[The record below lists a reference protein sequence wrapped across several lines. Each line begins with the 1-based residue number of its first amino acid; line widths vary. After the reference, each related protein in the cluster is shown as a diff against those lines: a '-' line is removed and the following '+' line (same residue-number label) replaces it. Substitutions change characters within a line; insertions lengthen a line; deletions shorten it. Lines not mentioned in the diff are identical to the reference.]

1 MATILTQ
8 TLRHAHWSGAS
19 IPACGSKRGKDFLN
33 EVLGNSAWD
42 HLTNLK
48 GGGERMA
55 FSERKLKACASFWP
69 WGKSF
74 WQVIF
79 NHFSK
84 YAFDMTELW
93 PHCNANN

>member
-1 MATILTQ
+1 M
-8 TLRHAHWSGAS
+8 
-19 IPACGSKRGKDFLN
+19 GSSHK
-33 EVLGNSAWD
+33 
-42 HLTNLK
+42 LK

-93 PHCNANN
+93 PHHTATQIIKQRKKMTIE